1 MKNEYAVMKTGTSV
15 LVVAGH
21 VIIFYSAT
29 GGAVDMPTNML
40 LDYLMKFIY
49 SFHMPL
55 FMFVSGAVYRKG
67 IARGKYKDFWEF
79 IVKKFRRIMIPYFA
93 WGILY
98 VMPVMV
104 LLGITDLAPAE
115 YILQG
120 ILCCRDSRH
129 LWFLWALFFV
139 SVCIRFLQPFIE
151 RGKICKLSL
160 LVLCLGAWY
169 LSWNMT
175 DILGINSIMR
185 YLFWYYAG
193 YIFEMQK
200 NKIDMIIARPG
211 KVWIPVVAFLIIVF
225 YLWLGNNLWVGLIA
239 AGAGIMLVYYIAFYW
254 KENLWGNNIYRL
266 LEKDCFGIYL
276 AHPMIIY
283 ICFYYFRNMM
293 YNPYITSILVTVIAI
308 VISVLFIELLHRIKQ
323 GITLLRRGNIL
334 N

>member
-1 MKNEYAVMKTGTSV
+1 
-15 LVVAGH
+15 
-21 VIIFYSAT
+21 
-29 GGAVDMPTNML
+29 
-40 LDYLMKFIY
+40 
-49 SFHMPL
+49 
-55 FMFVSGAVYRKG
+55 
-67 IARGKYKDFWEF
+67 
-79 IVKKFRRIMIPYFA
+79 MIPYFV

-225 YLWLGNNLWVGLIA
+225 YLWLGNN
-239 AGAGIMLVYYIAFYW
+239 
-254 KENLWGNNIYRL
+254 IYRL

>member
-193 YIFEMQK
+193 YKEFDISQRAD
-200 NKIDMIIARPG
+200 IDSFIDS
-211 KVWIPVVAFLIIVF
+211 
-225 YLWLGNNLWVGLIA
+225 GNVSSYTRQAMEWA
-239 AGAGIMLVYYIAFYW
+239 AGSGIITGKAGNRLDPQGYATRAECASIIM
-254 KENLWGNNIYRL
+254 R
-266 LEKDCFGIYL
+266 
-276 AHPMIIY
+276 
-283 ICFYYFRNMM
+283 
-293 YNPYITSILVTVIAI
+293 
-308 VISVLFIELLHRIKQ
+308 FIEKYF
-323 GITLLRRGNIL
+323 
-334 N
+334 